1 MSLISTCAWVDG
13 YVHNACDVIR
23 ADDGGG
29 ESSVYIYIYIYIYNR
44 ARYHCLMMIHSVI
57 R

>member
-13 YVHNACDVIR
+13 YVHNACDVRR

-29 ESSVYIYIYIYIYNR
+29 ESSVYIYIYIYITVR
-44 ARYHCLMMIHSVI
+44 DIIA
-57 R
+57 